1 MLLFEERETQWKMLI
16 EEGEQEKQGVIF
28 HYHREIM
35 HAGFVEDDDTKTSL
49 MRPLKG
55 LEVKVVV
62 TFTFGTKDKFDK
74 M

>member
-35 HAGFVEDDDTKTSL
+35 HAGIVEDDDTKTSL

-62 TFTFGTKDKFDK
+62 IFTFGTKDKFDK

>member
-35 HAGFVEDDDTKTSL
+35 YAGIVEDDDTKTSL

>member
-1 MLLFEERETQWKMLI
+1 MLLFEEREWKMLI

-35 HAGFVEDDDTKTSL
+35 QASIVEDDDTKTSL